1 MSRSWR
7 TLAGL
12 LLLTFIQGASA
23 QDLAKVRRLGEEGRA
38 AYDRKDYVAF
48 LELTRQAAREMPHST
63 RWNYNLAC
71 AYALNGRPEDAVR
84 SLRWLADRRV
94 AVDAAAEGD
103 FESLRERPD
112 FKDVLARFE
121 ALKRLVLASTVAFR
135 LPEKDLITEGVA
147 YDPRTG
153 AFFVSSVHRRKV
165 VRVGPDLGTKDF
177 VTEGQGGL
185 WAALALA
192 VDGRRNVLWVSSAA
206 LPQIRGFAQQD
217 EGKTALFA
225 FDLETG
231 RLRQRLQL
239 PGPGP
244 HGGSDLAMDGQGNLL
259 VAASR
264 TGGLYVLPRDGRQ
277 IEELVP
283 PGRLASP
290 QGLAPTADGRHVFV
304 ADYVLGIARVDR
316 RTREVRVLD
325 PPADMALSGIDG
337 LFLHGGRLVG
347 IQNGLRPHRVLRLTL
362 GPRQDA
368 VVRAEILE
376 SAHPEYDEPTLGVM
390 VGNDLYYVANS
401 QWGSFDQGQIWP
413 LDRLKQPVILKLAL
427 GR

>member
-1 MSRSWR
+1 L
-7 TLAGL
+7 TVAGL
-12 LLLTFIQGASA
+12 LVLLHGTTA
-23 QDLAKVRRLGEEGRA
+23 QDLAKVRRLAEEGRA
-38 AYDRKDYVAF
+38 AYDRKDYPAF

-71 AYALNGRPEDAVR
+71 AYALNGRAEDAVA

-94 AVDAAAEGD
+94 AVDTAGEGD
-103 FESLRERPD
+103 FASLRERAD
-112 FKDVLARFE
+112 FKEVTARFD

-135 LPEKDLITEGVA
+135 LAEKDLITEGVA

-153 AFFVSSVHRRKV
+153 SFFVSSVHRRKV
-165 VRVGPDLGTKDF
+165 VRIGPDLTTKDF

-185 WAALALA
+185 WAALALT

-206 LPQIRGFAQQD
+206 MPQIRGYTPQD
-217 EGKTALFA
+217 EGKSALFA
-225 FDLETG
+225 YDLGTG
-231 RLRQRLQL
+231 VLRHRLQL

-244 HGGSDLAMDGQGNLL
+244 HGGADLAVDREGNLL

-264 TGGLYVLPRDGRQ
+264 TGGLYVLPRDGK
-277 IEELVP
+277 ELVELVA

-316 RTREVRVLD
+316 RTREVRVLA
-325 PPADMALSGIDG
+325 PPPDLALSGIDG
-337 LFLHGGRLVG
+337 LFLHGERLVG
-347 IQNGLRPHRVLRLTL
+347 IQNGVRPHRVVRLTL

-368 VVRAEILE
+368 VARAEVLE
-376 SAHPEYDEPTLGVM
+376 SSHPEYDEPTLGVM

-413 LDRLKQPVILKLAL
+413 LERLKQPVILKLAL